1 MLYIPK
7 LAGPA
12 VPSPSPSA
20 TMALLPIMAVVAIA
34 FLIIGLVLPV
44 LPLHVHL
51 GLGLGTFMVGLVAG
65 SQFLASILSRVFAGH
80 VADRSG
86 PKRAVIA
93 GLLAA
98 IFSGALSLASLAF
111 AAQPLTSVSVLLA
124 GRATL
129 GAAESFIITGAAAWG
144 LALAGPQHAGR
155 VIAWVGM
162 AMFASMAAGAPLGM
176 SLYGTG
182 GFAAV
187 ATAVTLIPLLT
198 LLLVLPM
205 RPTAIVPRAR
215 TGLLSVGR
223 AVWLPGLGSALSSLG
238 YGAVLAFSSLLATE
252 RGWTPVWLSFTAF
265 AFALVAARLFFG
277 HVPDKIGGA
286 KVALGSVIIEAAGLA
301 LIWIA
306 PGPVVAAVG
315 AAFTGFG
322 YALVY
327 PGLGVEAVRRAPPQS
342 RGLVMGAYTVFLD
355 VALGLGGPGLGLIA
369 AHGLSTAFLAA
380 SLLVLSASGIA
391 LRLLASPTPQR
402 IAT

>member
-1 MLYIPK
+1 MGMLNILKP
-7 LAGPA
+7 AGPA
-12 VPSPSPSA
+12 VPSASQSA
-20 TMALLPIMAVVAIA
+20 TMALLPIMAMVAIA
-34 FLIIGLVLPV
+34 FVIIGLVPPV

-65 SQFLASILSRVFAGH
+65 SQFLASILSRLFAGH
-80 VADRSG
+80 VADHSG
-86 PKRAVIA
+86 PKHAVIA
-93 GLLAA
+93 GLLAV
-98 IFSGALSLASLAF
+98 ILSGALSLASLAF
-111 AAQPLTSVSVLLA
+111 TAQPLISVGVLLA

-176 SLYGTG
+176 SLYDAG

-187 ATAVTLIPLLT
+187 AAAMTLIPLIT
-198 LLLVLPM
+198 SLLVLPM
-205 RPTAIVPRAR
+205 PASAIVPSAR
-215 TGLLSVGR
+215 TGLLSVAR
-223 AVWLPGLGSALSSLG
+223 AVWLPGVGSALSSLG

-265 AFALVAARLFFG
+265 AFTLVAARLFFG

-286 KVALGSVIIEAAGLA
+286 KVAIGAVIIEAAGLA

-306 PGPVVAAVG
+306 SGPVVAAVG
-315 AAFTGFG
+315 AGFTGSG

-342 RGLVMGAYTVFLD
+342 RGLTMGAYTVFLD
-355 VALGLGGPGLGLIA
+355 VALGLGAPGLGLIA
-369 AHGLSTAFLAA
+369 AHGLSNAFLAA
-380 SLLVLSASGIA
+380 SLLVLSATVIA
-391 LRLLASPTPQR
+391 LRLLASPAPR
-402 IAT
+402 